1 MNQAVY
7 IGAGLDLIP
16 VLVCRDIK
24 KFIYIDSQPFSEH
37 GTEVYTKK
45 NNQFIKITATLET
58 REQYEKNNLFARFN
72 FRVRLDKL
80 MKQNNFLLVSETKY
94 CLLFKNNLDQVI
106 KYHISCAF
114 PEFLTDEIVDD
125 IGQSNTLILCGHHP
139 KKIILALMKEPK
151 FIIGNCHTVYQKY
164 DDEESQIINYL
175 YENSYIVEKY
185 ILLKE
190 INEYEYWDNKNILPS
205 IRDNYKIIKCKNL
218 EEMEKNKNK

>member
-45 NNQFIKITATLET
+45 YEKITATLET
-58 REQYEKNNLFARFN
+58 REQYEKNNLFGRFN
-72 FRVRLDKL
+72 FRFRLDKL
-80 MKQNNFLLVSETKY
+80 MKQNNFLLMSEKKY
-94 CLLFKNNLDQVI
+94 CLIFKNNLDQVI

-125 IGQSNTLILCGHHP
+125 IGQCNTLILCGHHP
-139 KKIILALMKEPK
+139 SKIILPMMKEPK
-151 FIIGNCHTVYQKY
+151 FIIGNCHTVYQDY
-164 DDEESQIINYL
+164 DEESQIIKYL
-175 YENSYIVEKY
+175 NENPYIVEKY

-190 INEYEYWDNKNILPS
+190 IEEYEYWDNKNILPS
-205 IRDNYKIIKCKNL
+205 IRDNYKIIECKNL
-218 EEMEKNKNK
+218 EDIEKNK